1 MGSKMIVFVFSGSKI
16 RKKNSKNFE
25 KNRFFA
31 KIGKLTLAAAV
42 V

>member
-16 RKKNSKNFE
+16 QKISRKKID
-25 KNRFFA
+25 FFA